1 MSRMKEG
8 GVEQGHSRQREKRVH
23 LEQGNLKHREGA
35 GGGGRG
41 RGRGGRGCGQN
52 RAAQAAGSQAKRGF
66 VCQAL
71 WILDL

>member
-8 GVEQGHSRQREKRVH
+8 GVEQGRSRQREKRVH

-35 GGGGRG
+35 GGEGRG
-41 RGRGGRGCGQN
+41 RGRGGR
-52 RAAQAAGSQAKRGF
+52 AAGSQAKRGF